1 MSFFAVLLAL
11 LLEQVK
17 PLPRGNVVHDS
28 LTGWIRATARNFDA
42 GKDSHAWA
50 SSWDLSHVWSPEGRP
65 FRKDKRFGRLAER
78 IGMVDYWKQYGY
90 PDGCRAGPTD
100 VELICS

>member
-28 LTGWIRATARNFDA
+28 LTGWIRATAGMLRNFY
-42 GKDSHAWA
+42 
-50 SSWDLSHVWSPEGRP
+50 
-65 FRKDKRFGRLAER
+65 RFLA
-78 IGMVDYWKQYGY
+78 
-90 PDGCRAGPTD
+90 A
-100 VELICS
+100 